1 MWDVHQ
7 RARRGIRL
15 LVGRQA
21 VLQLLAIGG
30 GIVVA
35 RGLGPEPL
43 GVFGIALFVVGVLAL
58 VADLGMRTVLIRR
71 AAPVTELELGTC
83 FTVQQGLVTA
93 LVALLVMAAP
103 AVATLYGQAPGELA
117 WLLRLLALDL
127 YLRSWRGMSEVRLE
141 RELRYRELAVAD
153 VVGSVGYQAVAI
165 GLVLAGWGVESLAWA
180 VLTGNVLRT
189 ALLYHASPWP
199 VRLVLYPP
207 AVRELVD
214 DQTSNPP
221 FGTNLTYA
229 LERYVRVH
237 QTSGT
242 SGSPLR
248 WLDTQESWEWWA
260 RCWGFVLRG
269 AGVGP
274 ADRVFFPFSFGLF
287 IGFWAGFEGARAL
300 GALAIP
306 GGGQDS
312 PTRLAWMAA
321 LGATVLV
328 CTPSYALHLAEVAR
342 ERGIDLSKLPVRI
355 TVHAGEP
362 GAGIPSVR
370 ARIEDGWGAR
380 AFDHGGM
387 TEMGAYGY
395 ECAQQ
400 AGLHVN
406 ESEFIVEV
414 IDPATAAP
422 ARDGELV
429 LTNLGRVGSPVVR
442 YRTGDH
448 VRLAEAPCPC
458 SRTFSRLEGGILGRL
473 DDMLI
478 VRGVNVFPAAIE
490 GVVRRF
496 PAIDEFQIEVFRAG
510 ELDEVR
516 VLVEVG
522 DAAGA
527 SRLQEALRT
536 SLGIRLEVAP
546 VPLRSL
552 PRYELKA
559 RRVVRR

>member
-1 MWDVHQ
+1 MFD
-7 RARRGIRL
+7 RTLETLEPERL
-15 LVGRQA
+15 LGHQWRRFHGMAEELLASNQFVGRKWGA
-21 VLQLLAIGG
+21 A
-30 GIVVA
+30 
-35 RGLGPEPL
+35 
-43 GVFGIALFVVGVLAL
+43 GVRSVK
-58 VADLGMRTVLIRR
+58 D
-71 AAPVTELELGTC
+71 
-83 FTVQQGLVTA
+83 
-93 LVALLVMAAP
+93 
-103 AVATLYGQAPGELA
+103 
-117 WLLRLLALDL
+117 
-127 YLRSWRGMSEVRLE
+127 LRSWDDFRRLP
-141 RELRYRELAVAD
+141 
-153 VVGSVGYQAVAI
+153 
-165 GLVLAGWGVESLAWA
+165 
-180 VLTGNVLRT
+180 LTEKE
-189 ALLYHASPWP
+189 
-199 VRLVLYPP
+199 
-207 AVRELVD
+207 ELVD

-260 RCWGFVLRG
+260 RCWGFVLKG

-287 IGFWAGFEGARAL
+287 IGFWAGFEGTRAL

-312 PTRLAWMAA
+312 PTRLAWMEA

-328 CTPSYALHLAEVAR
+328 CTPSYALHLKEVAR

-362 GAGIPSVR
+362 GAGIPAVR

-414 IDPATAAP
+414 IDPATAGP

-458 SRTFSRLEGGILGRL
+458 GRTFSRLEGGILGRL

-496 PAIDEFQIEVFRAG
+496 PAIEEFQIEVFRAG

-522 DAAGA
+522 DTAGA
-527 SRLQEALRT
+527 SRLQEALRA

-546 VPLRSL
+546 VPPRSL

>member
-1 MWDVHQ
+1 MFD
-7 RARRGIRL
+7 RTLETLEPERL
-15 LVGRQA
+15 LGHQWRRFHGMAEELLASNQFVGRKW
-21 VLQLLAIGG
+21 
-30 GIVVA
+30 
-35 RGLGPEPL
+35 
-43 GVFGIALFVVGVLAL
+43 
-58 VADLGMRTVLIRR
+58 R
-71 AAPVTELELGTC
+71 AAGVRSVE
-83 FTVQQGLVTA
+83 
-93 LVALLVMAAP
+93 
-103 AVATLYGQAPGELA
+103 
-117 WLLRLLALDL
+117 D
-127 YLRSWRGMSEVRLE
+127 LRSWDDFRRLP
-141 RELRYRELAVAD
+141 
-153 VVGSVGYQAVAI
+153 
-165 GLVLAGWGVESLAWA
+165 
-180 VLTGNVLRT
+180 LTEKE
-189 ALLYHASPWP
+189 
-199 VRLVLYPP
+199 
-207 AVRELVD
+207 ELVD

-287 IGFWAGFEGARAL
+287 IGFWAGFEGTRAL

-312 PTRLAWMAA
+312 PTRLAWIEA

-355 TVHAGEP
+355 TLHAGEP
-362 GAGIPSVR
+362 GAGIPAVR

-387 TEMGAYGY
+387 TETGAYGY
-395 ECAQQ
+395 ECTQQ

-422 ARDGELV
+422 SRDGELV

-458 SRTFSRLEGGILGRL
+458 GRTFSRLEGGILGRL

-496 PAIDEFQIEVFRAG
+496 PAIDEFQIEVFRVG

-522 DAAGA
+522 DTAGA
-527 SRLQEALRT
+527 SRLQEALRA

-546 VPLRSL
+546 VPPRSL

>member
-1 MWDVHQ
+1 MFD
-7 RARRGIRL
+7 RTLETLEPERL
-15 LVGRQA
+15 LGHQWRRFRGMAEELLVSNQFVGRKW
-21 VLQLLAIGG
+21 
-30 GIVVA
+30 
-35 RGLGPEPL
+35 
-43 GVFGIALFVVGVLAL
+43 
-58 VADLGMRTVLIRR
+58 R
-71 AAPVTELELGTC
+71 AAGVRSVE
-83 FTVQQGLVTA
+83 
-93 LVALLVMAAP
+93 
-103 AVATLYGQAPGELA
+103 
-117 WLLRLLALDL
+117 D
-127 YLRSWRGMSEVRLE
+127 LRSWDDFRRLP
-141 RELRYRELAVAD
+141 
-153 VVGSVGYQAVAI
+153 
-165 GLVLAGWGVESLAWA
+165 
-180 VLTGNVLRT
+180 LTEKE
-189 ALLYHASPWP
+189 
-199 VRLVLYPP
+199 
-207 AVRELVD
+207 ELVD

-312 PTRLAWMAA
+312 ATRLAWMEA

-328 CTPSYALHLAEVAR
+328 CTPSYALHLKEVAR

-395 ECAQQ
+395 ECTKQ

-414 IDPATAAP
+414 IDPATAGP

-458 SRTFSRLEGGILGRL
+458 GRTFSRLEGGILGRL

-522 DAAGA
+522 DTAGA
-527 SRLQEALRT
+527 SRLQEALRA